1 MRPWKI
7 RRVTNKSY
15 DKSVWKQMSKK
26 NSGFVRDQAYT
37 LPISSLQSWEKY
49 APVVKEY
56 INLSACAKTWEKS
69 QWYEH
74 VHPFFL

>member
-26 NSGFVRDQAYT
+26 NSGFIRDQAYT

-49 APVVKEY
+49 APVVK
-56 INLSACAKTWEKS
+56 
-69 QWYEH
+69 
-74 VHPFFL
+74 